1 METTMLAFLAAPFVA
16 SLILTGIHAYL
27 GVHVVERGVIF
38 VDLSLAQI
46 AALGGT
52 VALLLPISGG
62 DPHAPVVYWISLAF
76 TFLGA
81 AVFATIRVKRARIP
95 QEAII
100 GICYAVASAA
110 AILAMSKA
118 TSESE
123 HLKDMLVGNILAV
136 SWPEVRKTALLYG
149 AIGIFHFLFRKKFLT
164 ISMNH
169 AKAEQSG
176 IHVRFWDFLFYAS
189 FGFVVTS
196 SVAIAGVLL
205 VFCFLIVPSVG
216 AMLFAD
222 RIGTRLAIGW
232 TMGTLAS
239 ALGCYLSVQLDTP
252 TGATIVVTFGAIL
265 VLMFFL
271 HLIVHHGQHARALE
285 GVASAHRELDTAGS
299 SKASVR

>member
-1 METTMLAFLAAPFVA
+1 MDTTVLSFLAAPFVA

-46 AALGGT
+46 AALGAT
-52 VALLLPISGG
+52 IALLMPMTGG
-62 DPHAPVVYWISLAF
+62 DPHAPFVYWVSLAF

-81 AVFATIRVKRARIP
+81 FVFSTIRSKRARIP

-110 AILAMSKA
+110 AILAMSKS

-136 SWPEVRKTALLYG
+136 SWPEVGKTALLYS
-149 AIGIFHFLFRKKFLT
+149 AIGAFHFIFRKKFLA
-164 ISMNH
+164 ISMDH
-169 AKAEQSG
+169 KRAEEHG
-176 IHVRFWDFLFYAS
+176 LNVKFWDFLFYAS

-205 VFCFLIVPSVG
+205 VFCYLIVPSVA
-216 AMLFAD
+216 AMLYAD
-222 RIGTRLAIGW
+222 SIGQRLAIGW
-232 TMGTLAS
+232 SMGTLVS
-239 ALGCYLSVQLDTP
+239 ALVVYLSLKLDLP
-252 TGATIVVTFGAIL
+252 TGATIVCTFGL
-265 VLMFFL
+265 VLVIMAAVRPLF
-271 HLIVHHGQHARALE
+271 QARA
-285 GVASAHRELDTAGS
+285 
-299 SKASVR
+299 

>member
-1 METTMLAFLAAPFVA
+1 METSMLEFLLPPFAA

-52 VALLLPISGG
+52 IALLLPISSG

-76 TFLGA
+76 TFFGA
-81 AVFATIRVKRARIP
+81 AVFSTIRVKRARIP

-136 SWPEVRKTALLYG
+136 SWPEVAKTAVLYG
-149 AIGIFHFLFRKKFLT
+149 VIGAFHFVFRHKFLA

-169 AKAEQSG
+169 QQAEEQG
-176 IHVRFWDFLFYAS
+176 VNVKFWDFL
-189 FGFVVTS
+189 
-196 SVAIAGVLL
+196 
-205 VFCFLIVPSVG
+205 
-216 AMLFAD
+216 
-222 RIGTRLAIGW
+222 
-232 TMGTLAS
+232 
-239 ALGCYLSVQLDTP
+239 
-252 TGATIVVTFGAIL
+252 
-265 VLMFFL
+265 
-271 HLIVHHGQHARALE
+271 
-285 GVASAHRELDTAGS
+285 
-299 SKASVR
+299 

>member
-1 METTMLAFLAAPFVA
+1 MLDAATLAFLAPCFVA

-52 VALLLPISGG
+52 IALLMPVSGG
-62 DPHAPVVYWISLAF
+62 DPHAPVVYWISLGF

-81 AVFATIRVKRARIP
+81 LVFSTIRSRRARIP

-110 AILAMSKA
+110 SILAMSKA
-118 TSESE
+118 TSEGE

-136 SWPEVRKTALLYG
+136 SWAEVGRTALLYG
-149 AIGIFHFLFRKKFLT
+149 AVGAFHYVFRRQFFA
-164 ISMNH
+164 ISLDHREEGH
-169 AKAEQSG
+169 AAAQGLS
-176 IHVRFWDFLFYAS
+176 VRLWDFLFYAS

-205 VFCFLIVPSVG
+205 VFCYLIVPSVA
-216 AMLFAD
+216 AMLYAD
-222 RIGTRLAIGW
+222 TIGRRLAIGW
-232 TMGTLAS
+232 SMGTLVS
-239 ALGCYLSVQLDTP
+239 ALGVYLSLKLDLP
-252 TGATIVVTFGAIL
+252 TGATIVCTFGL
-265 VLMFFL
+265 VLGIM
-271 HLIVHHGQHARALE
+271 
-285 GVASAHRELDTAGS
+285 
-299 SKASVR
+299 ASVRPLLQRPALGV

>member
-1 METTMLAFLAAPFVA
+1 MDLAILQFLAAPFVA

-38 VDLSLAQI
+38 GDLSLAQI

-52 VALLLPISGG
+52 IALLLPISGG

-76 TFLGA
+76 TFVGA
-81 AVFATIRVKRARIP
+81 AVLSTIRVKRARIP

-149 AIGIFHFLFRKKFLT
+149 AIGIFHFIFRKKFLS

-169 AKAEQSG
+169 GKAEQSG
-176 IHVRFWDFLFYAS
+176 MNVRFWDFLFYAS

-205 VFCFLIVPSVG
+205 VFCYLIVPSVG

-232 TMGTLAS
+232 TMGTLVS
-239 ALGCYLSVQLDTP
+239 ALGCYLSV
-252 TGATIVVTFGAIL
+252 
-265 VLMFFL
+265 
-271 HLIVHHGQHARALE
+271 
-285 GVASAHRELDTAGS
+285 
-299 SKASVR
+299 